1 MNLKRRF
8 TLWYIRR
15 GYTFGYDYTNLSPDY
30 DCVIIPKA
38 VWECP
43 WWVKPLLIFFSPS
56 IYSHEVWFKNFRL
69 GLREGLKDAGIYD

>member
-1 MNLKRRF
+1 MDLKRRF

-15 GYTFGYDYTNLSPDY
+15 GYTFGYDYTPTAPD
-30 DCVIIPKA
+30 DDRVIIPKA

-56 IYSHEVWFKNFRL
+56 VYANEVWMKHFGESLIKA
-69 GLREGLKDAGIYD
+69 LKMEEV